1 MSGSRFESLIE
12 QKIREAQERGDFDDL
27 PGMGKPL
34 PGWGTQDDEL
44 WWIRGYLQRE
54 GVSGEALLPTS
65 LQLARQIER
74 LPETVR
80 DLPSEDAVREAVR
93 ELNERIAAYLR
104 APSGPHVPV
113 RPVKVD
119 EVVARWRADRG
130 ASGSRSA

>member
-1 MSGSRFESLIE
+1 
-12 QKIREAQERGDFDDL
+12 
-27 PGMGKPL
+27 MG
-34 PGWGTQDDEL
+34 
-44 WWIRGYLQRE
+44 R
-54 GVSGEALLPTS
+54 LPTS

-74 LPETVR
+74 PPETVR
-80 DLPSEDAVREAVR
+80 DLSSEEAVR
-93 ELNERIAAYLR
+93 EVVRDLNERIAAYLR

>member
-1 MSGSRFESLIE
+1 VSGSRFESLIE